1 MSYRLLEDIAL
12 NTETLGVKGNFPSTV
27 QLLRFF
33 GPQSLSPYTW
43 VNGVRCSD
51 LREEQ
56 QHTQVSDV
64 TSHKKPQ

>member
-12 NTETLGVKGNFPSTV
+12 NTETLGAKGNFPSTV
-27 QLLRFF
+27 QLLRFLAHK
-33 GPQSLSPYTW
+33 SLSPYTW

-56 QHTQVSDV
+56 QHQVSDV
-64 TSHKKPQ
+64 TSHKKAPQ